1 MDFFNFFEQ
10 GYFKK
15 LAVENG
21 LNTECFIFQFIV
33 CNLFSIFVIILMNF
47 IKNYAVLIV
56 LIVIVS
62 ILFGLILKNKTMSL
76 IKNKEKF
83 LCGLFPLDVPIFKYT
98 MPSYFKL
105 INKNMRWL
113 FHMNVFCLFFIC
125 FSIYLINKGEN
136 QYIAYF
142 SCYFFGLTYPLINY
156 LILLHREYKRI
167 QF

>member
-1 MDFFNFFEQ
+1 
-10 GYFKK
+10 
-15 LAVENG
+15 
-21 LNTECFIFQFIV
+21 
-33 CNLFSIFVIILMNF
+33 
-47 IKNYAVLIV
+47 VLIV

>member
-21 LNTECFIFQFIV
+21 LNTEYFIFQFTV

-62 ILFGLILKNKTMSL
+62 ILSGLILKNKTMSL

-83 LCGLFPLDVPIFKYT
+83 LCGLFPLDV
-98 MPSYFKL
+98 
-105 INKNMRWL
+105 
-113 FHMNVFCLFFIC
+113 
-125 FSIYLINKGEN
+125 
-136 QYIAYF
+136 
-142 SCYFFGLTYPLINY
+142 
-156 LILLHREYKRI
+156 
-167 QF
+167 

>member
-21 LNTECFIFQFIV
+21 LNTEYFIFQFIV

-83 LCGLFPLDVPIFKYT
+83 FCGLFPLVVPIFKYT

-113 FHMNVFCLFFIC
+113 FHMNVFCLFF
-125 FSIYLINKGEN
+125 
-136 QYIAYF
+136 
-142 SCYFFGLTYPLINY
+142 
-156 LILLHREYKRI
+156 R
-167 QF
+167 

>member
-21 LNTECFIFQFIV
+21 LNTEYFIFQFIV

-76 IKNKEKF
+76 IKNK
-83 LCGLFPLDVPIFKYT
+83 
-98 MPSYFKL
+98 
-105 INKNMRWL
+105 
-113 FHMNVFCLFFIC
+113 
-125 FSIYLINKGEN
+125 
-136 QYIAYF
+136 
-142 SCYFFGLTYPLINY
+142 
-156 LILLHREYKRI
+156 
-167 QF
+167 